1 MGRIDPRTVE
11 SHLVEALQH
20 LATAAVVIRHLDRRG
35 TLEAHDR
42 TRLMDAALE
51 VKAVL
56 RQVTE
61 DLDDRHPRGR
71 RALPR
76 RDTEPSQ
83 EPAHDDPAIRVIEL
97 PDLADL
103 VDRVTNPG
111 DDGPSEPRPPIEE
124 PG

>member
-20 LATAAVVIRHLDRRG
+20 LATAGVVIRHLDRREG
-35 TLEAHDR
+35 LEAHDR

-51 VKAVL
+51 VQAIL

-71 RALPR
+71 RSRPR
-76 RDTEPSQ
+76 HDTEPSQ
-83 EPAHDDPAIRVIEL
+83 ASADDDPAIRVIEL
-97 PDLADL
+97 PDLIEL
-103 VDRVTNPG
+103 VDRITNPG
-111 DDGPSEPRPPIEE
+111 DDGPSEPGPPVDD
-124 PG
+124 PD